1 MPAKQ
6 PFRSKRLIEVP
17 RRIEHHFDNAFDTAV
32 HDVDAGHVHAQT
44 ARDRRADLRRVEL
57 LPFDFAALD
66 RLFRQSL
73 EGGLLLKREPERL
86 HAPNESSLL
95 MTDGG
100 QHARRTAAGAITAC
114 ARGHALSGIDDASR
128 ATLAARPAI
137 GPGAALESADWPSS
151 GASAVRRVN
160 RDACSDGSGPG
171 VDRQTWG
178 INGWRTR
185 AAYLWNV
192 RERCARCSLPRQRN
206 DNHARWCSSMAG

>member
-1 MPAKQ
+1 MPK
-6 PFRSKRLIEVP
+6 
-17 RRIEHHFDNAFDTAV
+17 
-32 HDVDAGHVHAQT
+32 
-44 ARDRRADLRRVEL
+44 RRAIDERTCAASRL

-100 QHARRTAAGAITAC
+100 QHVRRTAAGAITAC

-128 ATLAARPAI
+128 ATLAARSAI

>member
-6 PFRSKRLIEVP
+6 PFRSERLIEAP

-44 ARDRRADLRRVEL
+44 ARDRRADLRHVEL

-95 MTDGG
+95 MTDSG
-100 QHARRTAAGAITAC
+100 QHARNAVLTPMELGPVRKLVDVAG
-114 ARGHALSGIDDASR
+114 R
-128 ATLAARPAI
+128 APHDMR
-137 GPGAALESADWPSS
+137 
-151 GASAVRRVN
+151 
-160 RDACSDGSGPG
+160 
-171 VDRQTWG
+171 
-178 INGWRTR
+178 
-185 AAYLWNV
+185 
-192 RERCARCSLPRQRN
+192 
-206 DNHARWCSSMAG
+206 